1 MKAAQNSA
9 PLTRRQVVALRG
21 LRLPCLA
28 LQQLATS
35 AIYCQPSISI
45 EYQQHAQR
53 YVILGKESGG
63 AVKDIGA
70 YCGFV
75 SITGEPLEWLGRTS
89 PLAPNGVH
97 ATVVAPKL
105 VRVHVFRNRG
115 SYDLLISNHEL
126 VPHAERKRPALHSR
140 ILFHGAGGTLPRL
153 PGLPE
158 QPQTLEILPEFRNR
172 SGDPMEIPAMYL
184 KAARAALAG
193 VRCLGCRSPHLL
205 LPHDNAEPMPS
216 SGESHAG

>member
-1 MKAAQNSA
+1 MKATQSNA

-21 LRLPCLA
+21 LRLPRMA
-28 LQQLATS
+28 LQQLAKWG
-35 AIYCQPSISI
+35 IYCQPAVSI
-45 EYQQHAQR
+45 EYQQTRER

-75 SITGEPLEWLGRTS
+75 SSTGEPLEWLSCTN

-115 SYDLLISNHEL
+115 SYDLLITNHEL
-126 VPHAERKRPALHSR
+126 VLQAERKRPALHSR

-158 QPQTLEILPEFRNR
+158 QPATLEILPEFRSR
-172 SGDPMEIPAMYL
+172 SGDPMRVPGMYL
-184 KAARAALAG
+184 EAARAALAG
-193 VRCLGCRSPHLL
+193 VCCSGCRSPHLL
-205 LPHDNAEPMPS
+205 LPHDNTEPMQ
-216 SGESHAG
+216 SGGGCHAD